1 MKMSM
6 MRIRIYGDPVLRKK
20 SENVTEFDDDIRVF
34 LDDMAETMIYEDGV
48 GLAAPQVGVSK
59 QIAVINREPG
69 NPDTLIKVINPEIT
83 LFGDETDSFEEGCLS
98 VPGIRGKVI
107 RPVSLEMTYQDEN
120 GEKQELNVDGL
131 EARIIQHELDHLDGV
146 LFVDRL
152 SLAKKILIRGKL
164 RELSQRD
171 REGD

>member
-1 MKMSM
+1 
-6 MRIRIYGDPVLRKK
+6 MRVRIYGNPVLRKK
-20 SENVTEFDDDIRVF
+20 SEKVTEFDDDLQAF
-34 LDDMAETMIYEDGV
+34 LEDMAETMILEDGV

-69 NPDTLIKVINPEIT
+69 NVATLIKVINPEIT
-83 LFGDETDSFEEGCLS
+83 LFGDETDSMDEGCLS
-98 VPGIRGKVI
+98 VPGIRGKVV
-107 RPVSLEMTYQDEN
+107 RPVALEMTYQNEK
-120 GEKQELNVDGL
+120 GEQQELYAEGL

-152 SLAKKILIRGKL
+152 SLAKKVLIKGKL
-164 RELSQRD
+164 RELSKRG